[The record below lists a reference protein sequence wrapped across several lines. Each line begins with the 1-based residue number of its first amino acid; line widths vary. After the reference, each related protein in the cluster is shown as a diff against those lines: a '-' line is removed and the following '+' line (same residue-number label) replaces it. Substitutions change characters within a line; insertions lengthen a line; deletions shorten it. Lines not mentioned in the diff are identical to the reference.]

1 VDIGEIITQTISRIS
16 DQTSLLALTL
26 RSRRRAPAITGG
38 ALRSSQTRFVR
49 WPRRPTRLAL
59 APIAG
64 RFAKPSRASLC
75 GHIGGWP
82 LNESLLLDITS
93 VMVTWPII
101 DGVKSRSEAALNPV
115 RGSIGSKMSMTPLKK
130 A

>member
-1 VDIGEIITQTISRIS
+1 MSAASSAR
-16 DQTSLLALTL
+16 
-26 RSRRRAPAITGG
+26 GG
-38 ALRSSQTRFVR
+38 AGEQNPGDDRGVSREKAGRPVRRSFRGHGPS
-49 WPRRPTRLAL
+49 RLAL
-59 APIAG
+59 PLIAE